1 MPRSKQQIR
10 ATRAKERKFVEVLVE
25 SGGDA
30 ALALK
35 SAGYTTK
42 YPADLKR
49 RILERPGVREYFDTL
64 MAAQIETARAGGEG
78 DLAALLAGNDTW
90 EVS

>member
-42 YPADLKR
+42 YPADL
-49 RILERPGVREYFDTL
+49 
-64 MAAQIETARAGGEG
+64 
-78 DLAALLAGNDTW
+78 
-90 EVS
+90 